1 MKKQQILALTEAGI
15 MVALSAVL
23 SLFKLLEMPYG
34 GSVTFASMLPIL
46 LYSYRHGMR
55 WGISAALASSLVQLL
70 LGLKNFSYFTTW
82 QSIVVLALLDYV
94 VAFAVFGIAPLFK
107 KKLPY
112 SAAIFA
118 SALVPSAIR
127 YVCHVISG
135 ATIWAG
141 LSIPTEAALVYSL
154 GYNAT
159 YMIPETIVLT
169 IAAMYLASAVDFTKN
184 VPTRV
189 RNEENRAYVPKT
201 LGMLALTVAVIFDTV
216 KIFEVVQDAE
226 TGEFILTNLGSVS
239 WLAVGIVSAAAVAI
253 FVALNVYAHKNSD
266 NR

>member
-1 MKKQQILALTEAGI
+1 

-34 GSVTFASMLPIL
+34 GSVTFASMLPIIV
-46 LYSYRHGMR
+46 YSYRHGAR

-94 VAFAVFGIAPLFK
+94 VAFAVFGIAPLFR
-107 KKLPY
+107 KKLSY
-112 SAAIFA
+112 GAAIFA
-118 SALVPSAIR
+118 SALVPSVIR
-127 YVCHVISG
+127 YACHVISG
-135 ATIWAG
+135 ATIWSG

-169 IAAMYLASAVDFTKN
+169 LAAVYLASAVDFTKSI
-184 VPTRV
+184 PTRAKSEK
-189 RNEENRAYVPKT
+189 NQTYIPKT
-201 LGMLALTVAVIFDTV
+201 IGALVLIGAVIFDTV

-226 TGEFILTNLGSVS
+226 TGEFILTNLGSVN
-239 WLAVGIVSAAAVAI
+239 WLAVTIVTAVAVVI
-253 FVALNVYAHKNSD
+253 FVALNVFAAKRSEN
-266 NR
+266 